1 MTTPYVID
9 AAAQDVLFRS
19 ARTANTFTDDP
30 VTDEQITALYDLV
43 QWGPT
48 TMNTQP
54 MRLVLARSAEAR
66 AMVLDHLLPGNRAK
80 SEQAPLIAVVA
91 ADTNYHDKL
100 DRTFPHLPGARDLHA
115 DETRRI
121 ATARHQTWL
130 QAGYLIVGIRAIG
143 LAAGPMLGYDAAG
156 LDAAMFAGT
165 GLVSVMVVNI
175 GRPGPDAWR
184 ERLPRLPF
192 DEVVLDR

>member
-30 VTDEQITALYDLV
+30 VTDDQIAALYDLV

-54 MRLVLARSAEAR
+54 MRLVLARSADAR
-66 AMVLDHLLPGNRAK
+66 AMVLDRLLPGNRAK

-100 DRTFPHLPGARDLHA
+100 DRTFPHLTGARDLHA
-115 DETRRI
+115 DEARRI

-143 LAAGPMLGYDAAG
+143 LAAGPMLGYDAPG
-156 LDAAMFAGT
+156 LDAAMFAGS

-192 DEVVLDR
+192 DEVVLER

>member
-1 MTTPYVID
+1 MRT
-9 AAAQDVLFRS
+9 LRS
-19 ARTANTFTDDP
+19 ATDTDDP
-30 VTDEQITALYDLV
+30 ITDEQIAALYDLV

-91 ADTNYHDKL
+91 ADTNYHDKM

-156 LDAAMFAGT
+156 LDAAMFADT